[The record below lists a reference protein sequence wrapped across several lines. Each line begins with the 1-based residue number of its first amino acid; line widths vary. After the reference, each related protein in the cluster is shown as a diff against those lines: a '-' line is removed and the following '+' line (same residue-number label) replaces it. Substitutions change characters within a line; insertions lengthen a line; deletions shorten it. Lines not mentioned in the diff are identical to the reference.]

1 MATDALNATPNLKF
15 KDGQTPLESFSNTK
29 IASNPKHWHHFG
41 CPAYTLSQELQ
52 TDTSIYHKWKAR
64 SRVGVYLGRS
74 PQHARDVS
82 LVLNLETGLVS
93 PQFHVKLDST
103 FQTLREEGAKMPPL
117 LWQQKCGFIAH
128 TPVVKSSH
136 RDSVTSTDKT
146 PEAPPPADHE
156 GDSPDED
163 PQHTQR
169 ETPENPEEPTDML
182 PPIR

>member
-1 MATDALNATPNLKF
+1 
-15 KDGQTPLESFSNTK
+15 
-29 IASNPKHWHHFG
+29 
-41 CPAYTLSQELQ
+41 
-52 TDTSIYHKWKAR
+52 
-64 SRVGVYLGRS
+64 VYLGRS

-103 FQTLREEGAKMPPL
+103 YQTLREEGAKMPPS
-117 LWQQKCGFIAH
+117 LWQQKCSFVAH
-128 TPVVKSSH
+128 APVAKSSP

-146 PEAPPPADHE
+146 TEQPPPTDHE

-169 ETPENPEEPTDML
+169 EIPEDDEDQPDVL
-182 PPIR
+182 PPI